1 MSGTFVPRGT
11 GLGIG
16 RCYANHMLVDMAFM
30 LMMQMSIVQV
40 VDMVIVHDAGMA
52 ALRTMRMIM
61 IVVLRR
67 VALAHCQ
74 VLIKCYLVKY
84 IDRLLIHALA
94 IMIKSSASALHS
106 RHCHRGTPATTV
118 AAGCECPPVG
128 CNEPLGPAWRSA
140 ILRLAVLVVEY
151 KFDRFSRIQFP
162 HGSTDKYGKA
172 PRPQRPDA
180 RRAAPILWGESSSD
194 SGPAPP
200 TRGNDGRRTG

>member
-11 GLGIG
+11 VLGIG

-128 CNEPLGPAWRSA
+128 CMETTSTIWSMDISI
-140 ILRLAVLVVEY
+140 ILTTVIA
-151 KFDRFSRIQFP
+151 
-162 HGSTDKYGKA
+162 TTM
-172 PRPQRPDA
+172 A
-180 RRAAPILWGESSSD
+180 R
-194 SGPAPP
+194 
-200 TRGNDGRRTG
+200 